1 MFKSEDGQK
10 IDIEMDLD
18 KLAKL
23 TEKARRSSGENSA
36 QLHEEIVDLL
46 CKTRPFRKIS
56 KVSDIRSEAVKLLL
70 YKKEWDADFVKLFLV
85 ISNP

>member
-23 TEKARRSSGENSA
+23 TEQARRSSRENSA
-36 QLHEEIVDLL
+36 ELHEEIVDLL
-46 CKTRPFRKIS
+46 CKTRPFRKMS
-56 KVSDIRSEAVKLLL
+56 KVCEIRSEAVKLLL
-70 YKKEWDADFVKLFLV
+70 FKKQWDADFVKLVLV